1 MKKLNFYT
9 ISLKRN
15 ILPITFFIFTIAL
28 VVFSKSNLSS
38 AKAGLTLWATAVV
51 PSLFPFFIATE
62 LLSYTNIIHIIGKL
76 LNKFMR
82 PIFNVPGEG
91 AFAFII
97 GLISGYPVGAKVV
110 CKLFHD
116 GLCTKSEAERM
127 LSFTNN
133 SADRGSLSW
142 LYTVSKN
149 EALNYLRKN
158 KQFVNIE
165 EIYEIKEETDEIEK
179 IIDVHT
185 YNKIINGLNEKE
197 KEIVSLKILSN
208 FTFKK
213 IGQLLK
219 MPTATVQWKYYKA
232 VDSLKISLG
241 NLAMFMITFIV
252 LVVKNKILTNKDSN
266 SIQENNQIEINEKES
281 NVRENESLKATSSA
295 DTFECIVPAES
306 SESSIEIDK
315 EENITDGVLISFCG
329 IFLMF
334 FIIFSIFFKNR
345 QQKRRKKRL
354 NNVNIKK

>member
-1 MKKLNFYT
+1 MENLKSKNAELGRIFKEFKENDMSSYDFFYKEYY
-9 ISLKRN
+9 SL
-15 ILPITFFIFTIAL
+15 IYGI
-28 VVFSKSNLSS
+28 VFSILKNKENSEDVVQNVLIKIFSLDKS
-38 AKAGLTLWATAVV
+38 K
-51 PSLFPFFIATE
+51 FP
-62 LLSYTNIIHIIGKL
+62 
-76 LNKFMR
+76 
-82 PIFNVPGEG
+82 
-91 AFAFII
+91 
-97 GLISGYPVGAKVV
+97 
-110 CKLFHD
+110 
-116 GLCTKSEAERM
+116 
-127 LSFTNN
+127 
-133 SADRGSLSW
+133 DRGSLSW

-165 EIYEIKEETDEIEK
+165 VIYEIKEETDEIEK

>member
-1 MKKLNFYT
+1 MENLKSKNAELGRIFKEFKENDMSSYDFFYKEYY
-9 ISLKRN
+9 SL
-15 ILPITFFIFTIAL
+15 IYGI
-28 VVFSKSNLSS
+28 VFSILKNKENSEDVVQNVLIKIFSLDKS
-38 AKAGLTLWATAVV
+38 K
-51 PSLFPFFIATE
+51 FP
-62 LLSYTNIIHIIGKL
+62 
-76 LNKFMR
+76 
-82 PIFNVPGEG
+82 
-91 AFAFII
+91 
-97 GLISGYPVGAKVV
+97 
-110 CKLFHD
+110 
-116 GLCTKSEAERM
+116 
-127 LSFTNN
+127 
-133 SADRGSLSW
+133 DRGSLSW

-219 MPTATVQWKYYKA
+219 MPTASVQWKYYKA

>member
-1 MKKLNFYT
+1 MEKLKSKNAELGRIFKEFKENDMSSYDFFYKEYY
-9 ISLKRN
+9 SL
-15 ILPITFFIFTIAL
+15 IYGI
-28 VVFSKSNLSS
+28 VFSILKNKENSEDVVQNVLIKIFSLDKS
-38 AKAGLTLWATAVV
+38 K
-51 PSLFPFFIATE
+51 FP
-62 LLSYTNIIHIIGKL
+62 
-76 LNKFMR
+76 
-82 PIFNVPGEG
+82 
-91 AFAFII
+91 
-97 GLISGYPVGAKVV
+97 
-110 CKLFHD
+110 
-116 GLCTKSEAERM
+116 
-127 LSFTNN
+127 
-133 SADRGSLSW
+133 DRGSLSW

-295 DTFECIVPAES
+295 ETFECIVPAES

>member
-1 MKKLNFYT
+1 MENLKSKNAELGRIFKEFKENDMSSYDFFYKEYY
-9 ISLKRN
+9 SL
-15 ILPITFFIFTIAL
+15 IYGI
-28 VVFSKSNLSS
+28 VFSILKNKENSEDVVQNVLIKIFSLDKS
-38 AKAGLTLWATAVV
+38 K
-51 PSLFPFFIATE
+51 FP
-62 LLSYTNIIHIIGKL
+62 
-76 LNKFMR
+76 
-82 PIFNVPGEG
+82 
-91 AFAFII
+91 
-97 GLISGYPVGAKVV
+97 
-110 CKLFHD
+110 
-116 GLCTKSEAERM
+116 
-127 LSFTNN
+127 
-133 SADRGSLSW
+133 DRGSLSW

-149 EALNYLRKN
+149 ETLNYLRKN

-295 DTFECIVPAES
+295 ETFECIVPAES

>member
-1 MKKLNFYT
+1 MENLKSKNTELGRIFKEFKENDMSSYDFFYKEYY
-9 ISLKRN
+9 SL
-15 ILPITFFIFTIAL
+15 IYGI
-28 VVFSKSNLSS
+28 VFSILKNKENSEDVVQNVLIKIFSLDKS
-38 AKAGLTLWATAVV
+38 K
-51 PSLFPFFIATE
+51 FP
-62 LLSYTNIIHIIGKL
+62 
-76 LNKFMR
+76 
-82 PIFNVPGEG
+82 
-91 AFAFII
+91 
-97 GLISGYPVGAKVV
+97 
-110 CKLFHD
+110 
-116 GLCTKSEAERM
+116 
-127 LSFTNN
+127 
-133 SADRGSLSW
+133 DRGSLSW

>member
-1 MKKLNFYT
+1 MEKLKSKNAELGRIFKEFKENDMSSYDFFYKEYY
-9 ISLKRN
+9 SL
-15 ILPITFFIFTIAL
+15 IYGI
-28 VVFSKSNLSS
+28 VFSILKNKENSEDVLQNVLIKIFSLDKS
-38 AKAGLTLWATAVV
+38 K
-51 PSLFPFFIATE
+51 FP
-62 LLSYTNIIHIIGKL
+62 
-76 LNKFMR
+76 
-82 PIFNVPGEG
+82 
-91 AFAFII
+91 
-97 GLISGYPVGAKVV
+97 
-110 CKLFHD
+110 
-116 GLCTKSEAERM
+116 
-127 LSFTNN
+127 
-133 SADRGSLSW
+133 DRGSLSW

-295 DTFECIVPAES
+295 ETFECIVPAES

>member
-1 MKKLNFYT
+1 MENLKSKNAELGRIFKEFKENDMSSYDFFYKEYY
-9 ISLKRN
+9 SL
-15 ILPITFFIFTIAL
+15 IYGI
-28 VVFSKSNLSS
+28 VFSILKNKENSEDVVQNVLIKIFSLDKS
-38 AKAGLTLWATAVV
+38 K
-51 PSLFPFFIATE
+51 FP
-62 LLSYTNIIHIIGKL
+62 
-76 LNKFMR
+76 
-82 PIFNVPGEG
+82 
-91 AFAFII
+91 
-97 GLISGYPVGAKVV
+97 
-110 CKLFHD
+110 
-116 GLCTKSEAERM
+116 
-127 LSFTNN
+127 
-133 SADRGSLSW
+133 DRGSLSW

-295 DTFECIVPAES
+295 ETFECIVPAES

-334 FIIFSIFFKNR
+334 FIIFSKIANKKEEKN
-345 QQKRRKKRL
+345 
-354 NNVNIKK
+354 V

>member
-1 MKKLNFYT
+1 MENLKSKNAELGRIFKEFKENDMSSYDFFYKEYY
-9 ISLKRN
+9 SL
-15 ILPITFFIFTIAL
+15 IYGI
-28 VVFSKSNLSS
+28 VFSILKNKENSED
-38 AKAGLTLWATAVV
+38 VV
-51 PSLFPFFIATE
+51 Q
-62 LLSYTNIIHIIGKL
+62 
-76 LNKFMR
+76 
-82 PIFNVPGEG
+82 NV
-91 AFAFII
+91 
-97 GLISGYPVGAKVV
+97 LI
-110 CKLFHD
+110 KLFSLD
-116 GLCTKSEAERM
+116 KSK
-127 LSFTNN
+127 FP
-133 SADRGSLSW
+133 DRGSLSW

>member
-1 MKKLNFYT
+1 MENLKSKNAELGRIFKEFKENDMSSYDFFYKEYY
-9 ISLKRN
+9 SL
-15 ILPITFFIFTIAL
+15 IYGI
-28 VVFSKSNLSS
+28 VFSILKNKENSEDVVQNVLIKIFSLDKS
-38 AKAGLTLWATAVV
+38 K
-51 PSLFPFFIATE
+51 FPD
-62 LLSYTNIIHIIGKL
+62 K
-76 LNKFMR
+76 
-82 PIFNVPGEG
+82 
-91 AFAFII
+91 
-97 GLISGYPVGAKVV
+97 
-110 CKLFHD
+110 
-116 GLCTKSEAERM
+116 
-127 LSFTNN
+127 
-133 SADRGSLSW
+133 GSLSW

>member
-1 MKKLNFYT
+1 MQNVLIKIF
-9 ISLKRN
+9 SLDK
-15 ILPITFFIFTIAL
+15 
-28 VVFSKSNLSS
+28 SK
-38 AKAGLTLWATAVV
+38 
-51 PSLFPFFIATE
+51 FP
-62 LLSYTNIIHIIGKL
+62 
-76 LNKFMR
+76 
-82 PIFNVPGEG
+82 
-91 AFAFII
+91 
-97 GLISGYPVGAKVV
+97 
-110 CKLFHD
+110 
-116 GLCTKSEAERM
+116 
-127 LSFTNN
+127 
-133 SADRGSLSW
+133 DRGSLSW

-345 QQKRRKKRL
+345 QQKRRKKTS
-354 NNVNIKK
+354 K

>member
-1 MKKLNFYT
+1 MIYG
-9 ISLKRN
+9 I
-15 ILPITFFIFTIAL
+15 
-28 VVFSKSNLSS
+28 VFSILKNKENSEDVVQNVLIKIFSLDKS
-38 AKAGLTLWATAVV
+38 K
-51 PSLFPFFIATE
+51 FP
-62 LLSYTNIIHIIGKL
+62 
-76 LNKFMR
+76 
-82 PIFNVPGEG
+82 
-91 AFAFII
+91 
-97 GLISGYPVGAKVV
+97 
-110 CKLFHD
+110 
-116 GLCTKSEAERM
+116 
-127 LSFTNN
+127 
-133 SADRGSLSW
+133 DRGRLSW

>member
-1 MKKLNFYT
+1 MENLKSKNAELGRIFKEFKENDMSSYDFFYKEYY
-9 ISLKRN
+9 SL
-15 ILPITFFIFTIAL
+15 IYGI
-28 VVFSKSNLSS
+28 VFSILKNKENSEDVVQNVLIKIFSLDKS
-38 AKAGLTLWATAVV
+38 K
-51 PSLFPFFIATE
+51 FP
-62 LLSYTNIIHIIGKL
+62 
-76 LNKFMR
+76 
-82 PIFNVPGEG
+82 
-91 AFAFII
+91 
-97 GLISGYPVGAKVV
+97 
-110 CKLFHD
+110 
-116 GLCTKSEAERM
+116 
-127 LSFTNN
+127 
-133 SADRGSLSW
+133 DRGSLSW

-306 SESSIEIDK
+306 SESSIEIVK

-329 IFLMF
+329 IFLIF

-345 QQKRRKKRL
+345 QQKRRKKTS
-354 NNVNIKK
+354 K

>member
-1 MKKLNFYT
+1 MENLKSKNAELGRIFKEFKENDMSSYDFFYKEYY
-9 ISLKRN
+9 SL
-15 ILPITFFIFTIAL
+15 IYGI
-28 VVFSKSNLSS
+28 VFSILKNKENSEDVVQNVLIKIFSLDKS
-38 AKAGLTLWATAVV
+38 K
-51 PSLFPFFIATE
+51 FP
-62 LLSYTNIIHIIGKL
+62 
-76 LNKFMR
+76 
-82 PIFNVPGEG
+82 
-91 AFAFII
+91 
-97 GLISGYPVGAKVV
+97 
-110 CKLFHD
+110 
-116 GLCTKSEAERM
+116 
-127 LSFTNN
+127 
-133 SADRGSLSW
+133 DRGSLSW

-295 DTFECIVPAES
+295 ETFECIVPAES

>member
-1 MKKLNFYT
+1 MENLKSKNAELGRIFKEFKENDMSSYDFFYKEYY
-9 ISLKRN
+9 SL
-15 ILPITFFIFTIAL
+15 IYGI
-28 VVFSKSNLSS
+28 VFSILKNKENSEDVVQNVLIKIFSLDKS
-38 AKAGLTLWATAVV
+38 K
-51 PSLFPFFIATE
+51 FP
-62 LLSYTNIIHIIGKL
+62 
-76 LNKFMR
+76 
-82 PIFNVPGEG
+82 
-91 AFAFII
+91 
-97 GLISGYPVGAKVV
+97 
-110 CKLFHD
+110 
-116 GLCTKSEAERM
+116 
-127 LSFTNN
+127 
-133 SADRGSLSW
+133 DRGSLSW

-266 SIQENNQIEINEKES
+266 SVQENNQIEINEKES

-295 DTFECIVPAES
+295 ETFECIVPA
-306 SESSIEIDK
+306 ESSIEIDK

>member
-1 MKKLNFYT
+1 MENLKSKNAELGRIFKEFKENDMSSYDFFYKEYY
-9 ISLKRN
+9 SL
-15 ILPITFFIFTIAL
+15 IYGI
-28 VVFSKSNLSS
+28 VFSILKNKENSEDVVQNVLIKIFSLDKS
-38 AKAGLTLWATAVV
+38 K
-51 PSLFPFFIATE
+51 FP
-62 LLSYTNIIHIIGKL
+62 
-76 LNKFMR
+76 
-82 PIFNVPGEG
+82 
-91 AFAFII
+91 
-97 GLISGYPVGAKVV
+97 
-110 CKLFHD
+110 
-116 GLCTKSEAERM
+116 
-127 LSFTNN
+127 
-133 SADRGSLSW
+133 DRGSLSW

-306 SESSIEIDK
+306 SIEIDK

>member
-1 MKKLNFYT
+1 MENLKSKNAELGRIFKEFKENDMSSYDFFYKEYY
-9 ISLKRN
+9 SL
-15 ILPITFFIFTIAL
+15 IYGI
-28 VVFSKSNLSS
+28 VFSILKNKENSEDVVQNVLIKIFSLDKS
-38 AKAGLTLWATAVV
+38 K
-51 PSLFPFFIATE
+51 FP
-62 LLSYTNIIHIIGKL
+62 
-76 LNKFMR
+76 
-82 PIFNVPGEG
+82 
-91 AFAFII
+91 
-97 GLISGYPVGAKVV
+97 
-110 CKLFHD
+110 
-116 GLCTKSEAERM
+116 
-127 LSFTNN
+127 
-133 SADRGSLSW
+133 DRGSLSW

-252 LVVKNKILTNKDSN
+252 LVVKNKILANKDSN

-295 DTFECIVPAES
+295 ETFECIVPAES

-334 FIIFSIFFKNR
+334 FIIFSIFFRNR

>member
-1 MKKLNFYT
+1 MENLKSKNAELGRIFKEFKENDMSSYDFSYKEYY
-9 ISLKRN
+9 SL
-15 ILPITFFIFTIAL
+15 IYGI
-28 VVFSKSNLSS
+28 VFSILKNKENSEDVVQNVLIKIFSLDKS
-38 AKAGLTLWATAVV
+38 K
-51 PSLFPFFIATE
+51 FP
-62 LLSYTNIIHIIGKL
+62 
-76 LNKFMR
+76 
-82 PIFNVPGEG
+82 
-91 AFAFII
+91 
-97 GLISGYPVGAKVV
+97 
-110 CKLFHD
+110 
-116 GLCTKSEAERM
+116 
-127 LSFTNN
+127 
-133 SADRGSLSW
+133 DRGSLSW

>member
-1 MKKLNFYT
+1 MENLKSKNAELGRIFKEFKENDMSSYDFFYKEYY
-9 ISLKRN
+9 SL
-15 ILPITFFIFTIAL
+15 IYGI
-28 VVFSKSNLSS
+28 VFSILKNKENSEDVVQNVLIKIFSLDKS
-38 AKAGLTLWATAVV
+38 K
-51 PSLFPFFIATE
+51 FP
-62 LLSYTNIIHIIGKL
+62 
-76 LNKFMR
+76 
-82 PIFNVPGEG
+82 
-91 AFAFII
+91 
-97 GLISGYPVGAKVV
+97 
-110 CKLFHD
+110 
-116 GLCTKSEAERM
+116 
-127 LSFTNN
+127 
-133 SADRGSLSW
+133 DRGSLSW

-158 KQFVNIE
+158 TQFVNIE

-295 DTFECIVPAES
+295 ETFECIVPAES

>member
-1 MKKLNFYT
+1 MENLKSKNAELGRIFKEFKENDMSSYDFFYKEYY
-9 ISLKRN
+9 SL
-15 ILPITFFIFTIAL
+15 IYGI
-28 VVFSKSNLSS
+28 VFSILKNKENSEDVVQNVLIKIFSLDKS
-38 AKAGLTLWATAVV
+38 K
-51 PSLFPFFIATE
+51 FP
-62 LLSYTNIIHIIGKL
+62 
-76 LNKFMR
+76 
-82 PIFNVPGEG
+82 
-91 AFAFII
+91 
-97 GLISGYPVGAKVV
+97 
-110 CKLFHD
+110 
-116 GLCTKSEAERM
+116 
-127 LSFTNN
+127 
-133 SADRGSLSW
+133 DRGSLSW

-185 YNKIINGLNEKE
+185 YNKIINGLKEKE

-295 DTFECIVPAES
+295 ETFECIVPAES

>member
-1 MKKLNFYT
+1 MENLKSKNAELGRLFKEFKENDMSSYDFFYKEYY
-9 ISLKRN
+9 SL
-15 ILPITFFIFTIAL
+15 IYGI
-28 VVFSKSNLSS
+28 VFSILKNKENSEDVVQNVLIKIFSLDKS
-38 AKAGLTLWATAVV
+38 K
-51 PSLFPFFIATE
+51 FP
-62 LLSYTNIIHIIGKL
+62 
-76 LNKFMR
+76 
-82 PIFNVPGEG
+82 
-91 AFAFII
+91 
-97 GLISGYPVGAKVV
+97 
-110 CKLFHD
+110 
-116 GLCTKSEAERM
+116 
-127 LSFTNN
+127 
-133 SADRGSLSW
+133 DRGSLSW

-232 VDSLKISLG
+232 VHSLKISLG

-295 DTFECIVPAES
+295 ETFECIVPAES

>member
-1 MKKLNFYT
+1 MENLKSKNAELGRIFKEFKENDMSSYDFFYKEYY
-9 ISLKRN
+9 SL
-15 ILPITFFIFTIAL
+15 IYGI
-28 VVFSKSNLSS
+28 VFSILKNKENSEDVVQNVLIKIFSLDKS
-38 AKAGLTLWATAVV
+38 K
-51 PSLFPFFIATE
+51 FP
-62 LLSYTNIIHIIGKL
+62 
-76 LNKFMR
+76 
-82 PIFNVPGEG
+82 
-91 AFAFII
+91 
-97 GLISGYPVGAKVV
+97 
-110 CKLFHD
+110 
-116 GLCTKSEAERM
+116 
-127 LSFTNN
+127 
-133 SADRGSLSW
+133 DRGSLSW

-306 SESSIEIDK
+306 SIEIDK

-345 QQKRRKKRL
+345 QQKRKKKRL

>member
-1 MKKLNFYT
+1 MENLKSKNAELGRIFKEFKENDMSSYDFFYKEYY
-9 ISLKRN
+9 SL
-15 ILPITFFIFTIAL
+15 IYGI
-28 VVFSKSNLSS
+28 VFSILKNKENSEDVVQNVLIKIFSLDKS
-38 AKAGLTLWATAVV
+38 K
-51 PSLFPFFIATE
+51 FP
-62 LLSYTNIIHIIGKL
+62 
-76 LNKFMR
+76 
-82 PIFNVPGEG
+82 
-91 AFAFII
+91 
-97 GLISGYPVGAKVV
+97 
-110 CKLFHD
+110 
-116 GLCTKSEAERM
+116 
-127 LSFTNN
+127 
-133 SADRGSLSW
+133 DRGSLSW

-295 DTFECIVPAES
+295 DTFECIVPAKS

>member
-1 MKKLNFYT
+1 MENLKSKNAELGRIFKEFKENDMSSYDFFYKEYY
-9 ISLKRN
+9 SL
-15 ILPITFFIFTIAL
+15 IYGI
-28 VVFSKSNLSS
+28 VFSILKNKENSEDVVQNVLIKIFSLDKS
-38 AKAGLTLWATAVV
+38 K
-51 PSLFPFFIATE
+51 FP
-62 LLSYTNIIHIIGKL
+62 
-76 LNKFMR
+76 
-82 PIFNVPGEG
+82 
-91 AFAFII
+91 
-97 GLISGYPVGAKVV
+97 
-110 CKLFHD
+110 
-116 GLCTKSEAERM
+116 
-127 LSFTNN
+127 
-133 SADRGSLSW
+133 DRGSLSW

>member
-1 MKKLNFYT
+1 
-9 ISLKRN
+9 
-15 ILPITFFIFTIAL
+15 
-28 VVFSKSNLSS
+28 
-38 AKAGLTLWATAVV
+38 
-51 PSLFPFFIATE
+51 
-62 LLSYTNIIHIIGKL
+62 
-76 LNKFMR
+76 
-82 PIFNVPGEG
+82 
-91 AFAFII
+91 
-97 GLISGYPVGAKVV
+97 
-110 CKLFHD
+110 
-116 GLCTKSEAERM
+116 
-127 LSFTNN
+127 
-133 SADRGSLSW
+133 
-142 LYTVSKN
+142 
-149 EALNYLRKN
+149 
-158 KQFVNIE
+158 
-165 EIYEIKEETDEIEK
+165 
-179 IIDVHT
+179 
-185 YNKIINGLNEKE
+185 
-197 KEIVSLKILSN
+197 
-208 FTFKK
+208 
-213 IGQLLK
+213 

>member
-1 MKKLNFYT
+1 MENLKSKNAELGRIFKEFKENDMSSYDFFYKEYY
-9 ISLKRN
+9 SL
-15 ILPITFFIFTIAL
+15 IYGI
-28 VVFSKSNLSS
+28 VFSILKNKENSEDVVQNVLIKIFSLDKS
-38 AKAGLTLWATAVV
+38 K
-51 PSLFPFFIATE
+51 FP
-62 LLSYTNIIHIIGKL
+62 
-76 LNKFMR
+76 
-82 PIFNVPGEG
+82 
-91 AFAFII
+91 
-97 GLISGYPVGAKVV
+97 
-110 CKLFHD
+110 
-116 GLCTKSEAERM
+116 
-127 LSFTNN
+127 
-133 SADRGSLSW
+133 DRGSLSW

-165 EIYEIKEETDEIEK
+165 EIYEIKEEMDEIEK

-295 DTFECIVPAES
+295 ETFECIVPAES

>member
-1 MKKLNFYT
+1 MENLKSKNAELGRIFKEFKENDMSSYDFFYKEYY
-9 ISLKRN
+9 SL
-15 ILPITFFIFTIAL
+15 IYGI
-28 VVFSKSNLSS
+28 VFSILKNKENSEDVVQNVLIKIFSLDKS
-38 AKAGLTLWATAVV
+38 K
-51 PSLFPFFIATE
+51 FP
-62 LLSYTNIIHIIGKL
+62 
-76 LNKFMR
+76 
-82 PIFNVPGEG
+82 
-91 AFAFII
+91 
-97 GLISGYPVGAKVV
+97 
-110 CKLFHD
+110 
-116 GLCTKSEAERM
+116 
-127 LSFTNN
+127 
-133 SADRGSLSW
+133 DRGSLSW

-241 NLAMFMITFIV
+241 NLAMFIITFIV

>member
-1 MKKLNFYT
+1 MRKDQQLEIFIREHYSSMCAVALRFIGSPDIAQDITQEVIIKFWKNRDNYEDIKSTDNF
-9 ISLKRN
+9 
-15 ILPITFFIFTIAL
+15 
-28 VVFSKSNLSS
+28 
-38 AKAGLTLWATAVV
+38 
-51 PSLFPFFIATE
+51 
-62 LLSYTNIIHIIGKL
+62 
-76 LNKFMR
+76 
-82 PIFNVPGEG
+82 
-91 AFAFII
+91 
-97 GLISGYPVGAKVV
+97 
-110 CKLFHD
+110 
-116 GLCTKSEAERM
+116 
-127 LSFTNN
+127 
-133 SADRGSLSW
+133 
-142 LYTVSKN
+142 LYSMIKN

>member
-1 MKKLNFYT
+1 MENLKSKNAELGRIFKEFKENDMSSYDFFYKEYY
-9 ISLKRN
+9 SL
-15 ILPITFFIFTIAL
+15 IYGI
-28 VVFSKSNLSS
+28 VFSILKNKENSEDVVQNVLIKIFSLDKS
-38 AKAGLTLWATAVV
+38 K
-51 PSLFPFFIATE
+51 FP
-62 LLSYTNIIHIIGKL
+62 
-76 LNKFMR
+76 
-82 PIFNVPGEG
+82 
-91 AFAFII
+91 
-97 GLISGYPVGAKVV
+97 
-110 CKLFHD
+110 
-116 GLCTKSEAERM
+116 
-127 LSFTNN
+127 
-133 SADRGSLSW
+133 DRGSLSW

-281 NVRENESLKATSSA
+281 NVRENKSLKATSSA
-295 DTFECIVPAES
+295 ETFECIVPAES

>member
-1 MKKLNFYT
+1 MENLKSKNAELGRIFKEFKENDMSSYDFFYKEYY
-9 ISLKRN
+9 SL
-15 ILPITFFIFTIAL
+15 IYGI
-28 VVFSKSNLSS
+28 VFSILKNKENSEDVVQNVLIKIFSLDKS
-38 AKAGLTLWATAVV
+38 K
-51 PSLFPFFIATE
+51 FP
-62 LLSYTNIIHIIGKL
+62 
-76 LNKFMR
+76 
-82 PIFNVPGEG
+82 
-91 AFAFII
+91 
-97 GLISGYPVGAKVV
+97 
-110 CKLFHD
+110 
-116 GLCTKSEAERM
+116 
-127 LSFTNN
+127 
-133 SADRGSLSW
+133 DRGRLSW

-345 QQKRRKKRL
+345 QQ
-354 NNVNIKK
+354 

>member
-1 MKKLNFYT
+1 MENLKSKNAELGRIFKEFKENDMSSYDFFYKEYY
-9 ISLKRN
+9 SL
-15 ILPITFFIFTIAL
+15 IYGI
-28 VVFSKSNLSS
+28 VFSILKNKENSEDVVQNVLIKIFSLDKS
-38 AKAGLTLWATAVV
+38 K
-51 PSLFPFFIATE
+51 FP
-62 LLSYTNIIHIIGKL
+62 
-76 LNKFMR
+76 
-82 PIFNVPGEG
+82 
-91 AFAFII
+91 
-97 GLISGYPVGAKVV
+97 
-110 CKLFHD
+110 
-116 GLCTKSEAERM
+116 
-127 LSFTNN
+127 
-133 SADRGSLSW
+133 DRGSLSW

-158 KQFVNIE
+158 KQFINIE

-295 DTFECIVPAES
+295 ETFECIVPA
-306 SESSIEIDK
+306 ESSIEIDK

>member
-1 MKKLNFYT
+1 MENLKSKNAELGRIFKEFKENDMSSYDFFYKEYY
-9 ISLKRN
+9 SL
-15 ILPITFFIFTIAL
+15 IYGI
-28 VVFSKSNLSS
+28 VFSILKNKENSEDVVQNVLIKIFSLDKS
-38 AKAGLTLWATAVV
+38 K
-51 PSLFPFFIATE
+51 FP
-62 LLSYTNIIHIIGKL
+62 
-76 LNKFMR
+76 
-82 PIFNVPGEG
+82 
-91 AFAFII
+91 
-97 GLISGYPVGAKVV
+97 
-110 CKLFHD
+110 
-116 GLCTKSEAERM
+116 
-127 LSFTNN
+127 
-133 SADRGSLSW
+133 DRGSLSW

-165 EIYEIKEETDEIEK
+165 EIYEIKEEMDEIEK

-185 YNKIINGLNEKE
+185 YNKIINGLKEKE

-295 DTFECIVPAES
+295 ETFECIVPAES

>member
-1 MKKLNFYT
+1 MENLKSKNAELGRIFKEFKENDMSSYDFFYKEYY
-9 ISLKRN
+9 SL
-15 ILPITFFIFTIAL
+15 IYGI
-28 VVFSKSNLSS
+28 VFSILKNKENSEDVVQNVLIKIFSLDKS
-38 AKAGLTLWATAVV
+38 K
-51 PSLFPFFIATE
+51 FP
-62 LLSYTNIIHIIGKL
+62 
-76 LNKFMR
+76 
-82 PIFNVPGEG
+82 
-91 AFAFII
+91 
-97 GLISGYPVGAKVV
+97 
-110 CKLFHD
+110 
-116 GLCTKSEAERM
+116 
-127 LSFTNN
+127 
-133 SADRGSLSW
+133 DRGSLSW

-295 DTFECIVPAES
+295 ETFECIVPAES

-334 FIIFSIFFKNR
+334 FIIFSIFFRNR

>member
-1 MKKLNFYT
+1 MENLKSKNAELGRIFKEFKENDMSSYDFFYKEYY
-9 ISLKRN
+9 SL
-15 ILPITFFIFTIAL
+15 IYGI
-28 VVFSKSNLSS
+28 VFSILKNKENSEDVVQNVLIKIFGLDKS
-38 AKAGLTLWATAVV
+38 K
-51 PSLFPFFIATE
+51 FP
-62 LLSYTNIIHIIGKL
+62 
-76 LNKFMR
+76 
-82 PIFNVPGEG
+82 
-91 AFAFII
+91 
-97 GLISGYPVGAKVV
+97 
-110 CKLFHD
+110 
-116 GLCTKSEAERM
+116 
-127 LSFTNN
+127 
-133 SADRGSLSW
+133 DRGSLSW

-295 DTFECIVPAES
+295 ETFECIVPAES

>member
-1 MKKLNFYT
+1 MENLKSKNAELGRIFKEFKENDMSSYDFFYKEYY
-9 ISLKRN
+9 SL
-15 ILPITFFIFTIAL
+15 IYGI
-28 VVFSKSNLSS
+28 VFSILKNKENSEDVVQNVLIKIFSLDKS
-38 AKAGLTLWATAVV
+38 K
-51 PSLFPFFIATE
+51 FP
-62 LLSYTNIIHIIGKL
+62 
-76 LNKFMR
+76 
-82 PIFNVPGEG
+82 
-91 AFAFII
+91 
-97 GLISGYPVGAKVV
+97 
-110 CKLFHD
+110 
-116 GLCTKSEAERM
+116 
-127 LSFTNN
+127 
-133 SADRGSLSW
+133 DRGSLSW

-295 DTFECIVPAES
+295 ETFECIVPA
-306 SESSIEIDK
+306 ESSIEIDK

>member
-1 MKKLNFYT
+1 MENLKSKNAELGRIFKEFKENDMSSYDFFYKEYY
-9 ISLKRN
+9 SL
-15 ILPITFFIFTIAL
+15 IYGI
-28 VVFSKSNLSS
+28 VFSILKNKENSEDVVLNVLIKIFSLDKS
-38 AKAGLTLWATAVV
+38 K
-51 PSLFPFFIATE
+51 FP
-62 LLSYTNIIHIIGKL
+62 
-76 LNKFMR
+76 
-82 PIFNVPGEG
+82 
-91 AFAFII
+91 
-97 GLISGYPVGAKVV
+97 
-110 CKLFHD
+110 
-116 GLCTKSEAERM
+116 
-127 LSFTNN
+127 
-133 SADRGSLSW
+133 DRGSLSW

-295 DTFECIVPAES
+295 DTFEWIVPAES

>member
-1 MKKLNFYT
+1 MENLKSKNAELGRIFKEFKENDMSSYDFFYKEYY
-9 ISLKRN
+9 SL
-15 ILPITFFIFTIAL
+15 IYGI
-28 VVFSKSNLSS
+28 VFSILKNKENSEDVVQNVLIKIFSLDKS
-38 AKAGLTLWATAVV
+38 K
-51 PSLFPFFIATE
+51 FP
-62 LLSYTNIIHIIGKL
+62 
-76 LNKFMR
+76 
-82 PIFNVPGEG
+82 
-91 AFAFII
+91 
-97 GLISGYPVGAKVV
+97 
-110 CKLFHD
+110 
-116 GLCTKSEAERM
+116 
-127 LSFTNN
+127 
-133 SADRGSLSW
+133 DRGSLSW

-306 SESSIEIDK
+306 SIEIDK

-345 QQKRRKKRL
+345 QQKRIKKRL

>member
-1 MKKLNFYT
+1 MENLKSKNAELGRIFKEFKENDMSSYDFFYKEYY
-9 ISLKRN
+9 SL
-15 ILPITFFIFTIAL
+15 IYGI
-28 VVFSKSNLSS
+28 VFSILKNKENSEDVVQNVLIKIFSLDKS
-38 AKAGLTLWATAVV
+38 K
-51 PSLFPFFIATE
+51 FP
-62 LLSYTNIIHIIGKL
+62 
-76 LNKFMR
+76 
-82 PIFNVPGEG
+82 
-91 AFAFII
+91 
-97 GLISGYPVGAKVV
+97 
-110 CKLFHD
+110 
-116 GLCTKSEAERM
+116 
-127 LSFTNN
+127 
-133 SADRGSLSW
+133 DRGSLSW

-185 YNKIINGLNEKE
+185 YNKIINGLKEKE

>member
-1 MKKLNFYT
+1 MENLKSKNAELGRIFKEFKENDMSSYDFFYKEYY
-9 ISLKRN
+9 SL
-15 ILPITFFIFTIAL
+15 IYGI
-28 VVFSKSNLSS
+28 VFSILKNKENSEDVVQNVLIKIFSLDKS
-38 AKAGLTLWATAVV
+38 K
-51 PSLFPFFIATE
+51 FP
-62 LLSYTNIIHIIGKL
+62 
-76 LNKFMR
+76 
-82 PIFNVPGEG
+82 
-91 AFAFII
+91 
-97 GLISGYPVGAKVV
+97 
-110 CKLFHD
+110 
-116 GLCTKSEAERM
+116 
-127 LSFTNN
+127 
-133 SADRGSLSW
+133 DRGSLSW

-334 FIIFSIFFKNR
+334 FIIFSIFFKKILDKKPAFRYYSGAPRAPAQR
-345 QQKRRKKRL
+345 QNKRCGKMAEL
-354 NNVNIKK
+354 V